1 MRKTHGCTV
10 ANLPAEIAHL
20 LEEIQAK
27 DRVVQ
32 DCRSQAASRDGSIQK
47 FVKLNGVS
55 QVNPKEELYT
65 KTILSHYDKA
75 HTFQEEKIGLADRAA
90 ILLDR
95 QIKRLDL
102 KIRDL
107 QNEGAIAIDPQL
119 PSLLNNNSTLNSRL
133 PPLLTSG

>member
-1 MRKTHGCTV
+1 MVIYPPKKPSIYDTHASAV

-32 DCRSQAASRDGSIQK
+32 DCRTTAASRDASIQK
-47 FVKLNGVS
+47 FVKANGAQ
-55 QVNPKEELYT
+55 QVNPKEEGYS
-65 KTILSHYDKA
+65 KIILANYDKA
-75 HTFQEEKIGLADRAA
+75 HTFQEEKIALSDRAA

-107 QNEGAIAIDPQL
+107 QNE
-119 PSLLNNNSTLNSRL
+119 
-133 PPLLTSG
+133 

>member
-1 MRKTHGCTV
+1 MALAEDAASVLEDFVQNV

-32 DCRSQAASRDGSIQK
+32 ECRTTAASRDGSIQK
-47 FVKLNGVS
+47 FVKTNGAH
-55 QVNPKEELYT
+55 QVNPKEEGYS
-65 KTILSHYDKA
+65 KIILASYDKA
-75 HTFQEEKIGLADRAA
+75 QTFQEEKIALSDRAA

-102 KIRDL
+102 KI
-107 QNEGAIAIDPQL
+107 
-119 PSLLNNNSTLNSRL
+119 
-133 PPLLTSG
+133 